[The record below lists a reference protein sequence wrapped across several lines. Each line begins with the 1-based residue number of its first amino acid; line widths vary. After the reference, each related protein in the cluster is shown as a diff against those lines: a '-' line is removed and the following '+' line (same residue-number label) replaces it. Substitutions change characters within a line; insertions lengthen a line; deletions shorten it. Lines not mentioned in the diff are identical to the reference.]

1 MKQKIK
7 FYSIALI
14 LLLTLTMLFSACVAS
29 KSFPEIDALCKQF
42 FDFVLANDYESA
54 YAMVEKVG
62 TKEAFAPLWEASVES
77 FEGAKSYELKQ
88 VGWNTHLAGNG
99 VASTS
104 VSYELTTDHGRICQI
119 TIMVMEGIEGIAS
132 LNFLDSTEF
141 VQSTSYVSL
150 MDTSL
155 FIFSILSFVFIGWMF
170 IDCLRRPIRKK
181 GWWAV
186 LTLLSVGGTITY
198 GANTFNLQFKF
209 FLLFARS
216 GMAINKAAL
225 AVAFTV
231 FVPIGAIVYFFL
243 RKRLT
248 QNNQEDTSESL
259 NDAVSEQ
266 LFDPEETARES
277 KPNDDR
283 M

>member
-1 MKQKIK
+1 M
-7 FYSIALI
+7 
-14 LLLTLTMLFSACVAS
+14 
-29 KSFPEIDALCKQF
+29 
-42 FDFVLANDYESA
+42 
-54 YAMVEKVG
+54 
-62 TKEAFAPLWEASVES
+62 
-77 FEGAKSYELKQ
+77 
-88 VGWNTHLAGNG
+88 
-99 VASTS
+99 
-104 VSYELTTDHGRICQI
+104 
-119 TIMVMEGIEGIAS
+119 
-132 LNFLDSTEF
+132 
-141 VQSTSYVSL
+141 
-150 MDTSL
+150 
-155 FIFSILSFVFIGWMF
+155 
-170 IDCLRRPIRKK
+170 
-181 GWWAV
+181 
-186 LTLLSVGGTITY
+186 LSVGGTITY